1 MMDQFSVDP
10 LLVWRFILHAI
21 YHILTRFNLHAIYH
35 ILTIA
40 VWS

>member
-1 MMDQFSVDP
+1 MMDQFSVD
-10 LLVWRFILHAI
+10 LFLIWRFILHAI
-21 YHILTRFNLHAIYH
+21 YHILTSFILHAIYH